1 MEEEFRRLNVEV
13 GSLGTIKKDGVVLE
27 PKSGDPYDF
36 VFIDGADIRVHIL
49 VADAFP
55 EICGKVEK
63 WGHIHHKNGNQK
75 DNRAENLIA
84 LDRGE
89 HGKLHARKD
98 GATKAVAAYDKQGH
112 KVGEWESLK
121 DAERATGARQTHIG
135 RCCRG
140 ERKTAGGLYWTY
152 TESLEEMEMKFNEAK
167 LARQQREEERQAQI
181 QKRKQKK
188 AEERQSKKQP
198 VMIKKKR
205 FLEYDENG
213 TFIREWNSVKEIAE
227 HYGVTGCCIRRNID
241 GTHKFVK
248 QNGLKRQF
256 KKEIYFT
263 ENN

>member
-1 MEEEFRRLNVEV
+1 MEEEFRRLNVEI

-27 PKSGDPYDF
+27 PKSGNPYDF
-36 VFIDGADIRVHIL
+36 VMIDGANIRVHIL

-63 WGHIHHKNGNQK
+63 WGHIHHKNENPK
-75 DNRAENLIA
+75 DNRAENLVA
-84 LDRGE
+84 LNRAE
-89 HGKLHARKD
+89 HRKTHAHKD
-98 GATKAVAAYDKQGH
+98 GVTKAVAAYDMYGN

-121 DAERATGARQTHIG
+121 DAERATGAHQTHIG

-152 TESLEEMEMKFNEAK
+152 TESQEEMERKLNEAK
-167 LARQQREEERQAQI
+167 LARQHREEERQAQI
-181 QKRKQKK
+181 EKRKQKK
-188 AEERQSKKQP
+188 VEERQSKKQP
-198 VMIKKKR
+198 VMVKKKK

-213 TFIREWNSVKEIAE
+213 TFIKEWNSVKEIADY
-227 HYGVTGCCIRRNID
+227 YGVTGCCIRKNID

-256 KKEIYFT
+256 KKEIYFA
-263 ENN
+263 EKK